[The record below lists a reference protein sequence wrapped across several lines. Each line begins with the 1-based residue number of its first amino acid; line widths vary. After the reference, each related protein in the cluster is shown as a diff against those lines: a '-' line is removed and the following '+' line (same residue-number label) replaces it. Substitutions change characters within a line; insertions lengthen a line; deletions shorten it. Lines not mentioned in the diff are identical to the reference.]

1 MSFLVTARIAL
12 IVFSECGNLPLA
24 MPFLN
29 SPWIVIFLIVG
40 IGKGSNLAGLN
51 LERNAIGEP
60 FGYFAGLLEGIHEI
74 HE

>member
-1 MSFLVTARIAL
+1 
-12 IVFSECGNLPLA
+12 

-51 LERNAIGEP
+51 LERNAIGEF
-60 FGYFAGLLEGIHEI
+60 FGYVAGLLQ
-74 HE
+74 

>member
-40 IGKGSNLAGLN
+40 IGKGSDLAGLN
-51 LERNAIGEP
+51 LERDAIGKF
-60 FGYFAGLLEGIHEI
+60 FGYLTGLLQ
-74 HE
+74 